1 MLTWAW
7 HGRVRTAPQLL
18 SHALQREVQLRRI
31 LAILVII
38 VIAACTTQAG
48 DKSPAPP
55 PDSPAPAPPPPP
67 PVAISGGV
75 LVNAQG
81 MTLYTFDRDVAGSG
95 RSNCNG
101 DCAFMWPPL
110 QAVKGAKPDGA
121 LTIISRE
128 GGGDQWCYK
137 GKPLYLFS
145 GDVNPGDN
153 TGNGVN
159 GVWRVATP

>member
-1 MLTWAW
+1 M
-7 HGRVRTAPQLL
+7 
-18 SHALQREVQLRRI
+18 RRI
-31 LAILVII
+31 LAILV
-38 VIAACTTQAG
+38 VAVLAACATQAG
-48 DKSPAPP
+48 DKSPAPS
-55 PDSPAPAPPPPP
+55 PDKPAAAPPP

-110 QAVKGAKPDGA
+110 QAVKGAKPEGA
-121 LTIISRE
+121 LTIIRRE

-153 TGNGVN
+153 TGDGVN

>member
-1 MLTWAW
+1 
-7 HGRVRTAPQLL
+7 
-18 SHALQREVQLRRI
+18 LRRI
-31 LAILVII
+31 LAILV
-38 VIAACTTQAG
+38 VAVLVACATQSG
-48 DKSPAPP
+48 DKSPKPP
-55 PDSPAPAPPPPP
+55 PDKPAPAPPPPP

-110 QAVKGAKPDGA
+110 EAVKGAKPEGA
-121 LTIISRE
+121 LTIIGRE
-128 GGGDQWCYK
+128 GGGGQWCYK

-145 GDVNPGDN
+145 GDGGPGDN
-153 TGNGVN
+153 TGDGVN
-159 GVWRVATP
+159 GVWHVATP